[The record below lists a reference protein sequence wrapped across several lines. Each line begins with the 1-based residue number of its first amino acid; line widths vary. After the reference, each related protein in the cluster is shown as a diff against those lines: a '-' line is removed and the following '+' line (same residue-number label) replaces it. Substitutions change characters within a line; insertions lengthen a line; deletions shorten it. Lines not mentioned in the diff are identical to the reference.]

1 MRKGGREKKLSPAS
15 PTLNIQ
21 KFCHILSCL
30 LGRRGCTF
38 VPCITLP
45 ISKIDIIYQGKTSQ
59 TGTLCI
65 SEYPNKQFNS
75 DIYLNKI
82 KLSILNKY

>member
-1 MRKGGREKKLSPAS
+1 MRKGGREKNFHLPRQRSIFKNSVTYCLACWVVVGVSLSIA
-15 PTLNIQ
+15 
-21 KFCHILSCL
+21 
-30 LGRRGCTF
+30 
-38 VPCITLP
+38 LP